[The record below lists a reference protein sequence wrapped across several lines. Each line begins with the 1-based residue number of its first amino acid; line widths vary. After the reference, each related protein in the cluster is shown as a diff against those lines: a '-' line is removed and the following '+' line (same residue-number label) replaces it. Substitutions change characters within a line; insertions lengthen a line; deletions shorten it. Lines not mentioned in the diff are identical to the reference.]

1 MLTTTSAVHITT
13 ALQSSQTTAG
23 LLQALHETLQDHGM
37 PCRYT
42 LVFAEPRDQQA
53 VVYTSTLPDVLPGI
67 TLTIV
72 AESLGSA
79 LHQVEPV
86 YFPEPQPVADG
97 AIVLHGAALAP
108 LRTAESVYGALVFHD
123 VIPEACDPD
132 IVRCIAAQLGLA
144 LAHVQLIEALQ
155 QRHAVDTAK
164 LRAIAQTREVLG
176 ALELDVVLTKLMEL
190 ALTTVGAEVGC
201 IALRES
207 DQSGLVCHVAWG
219 LDESG
224 LASLRLHDGTGL
236 ADTVMRDNTMRVLQ
250 HADAKKLLQPEPILD
265 GIDSLV
271 MVPLGSRQRGL
282 GCLTV
287 VNLAAA
293 SEADLELL
301 RTATELASTAIENA
315 LLHQRVLE
323 QEVLREQLRIAGEI
337 QRDLLPEEL
346 PSMAGIQL
354 AARNLPCDDSGGDYY
369 DCWQLDT
376 ERVGFVVGDATGH
389 GIGAAIIATTAR
401 ALLRALVQSI
411 DKSNSAELFGQLN
424 DLAEAD
430 FTQGRFMTLFFG
442 VYDRRDRTVTY
453 VSAGHAP
460 PALLYR
466 QDGGAIEMLEATGL
480 PIGIFA
486 GMPYEQCTIRPL
498 AAGDFVLV
506 LTDGVHE
513 AQSVMEGFFGEAR
526 FLELVHAHRDATPE
540 VLIERVCEAV
550 RDFCGA
556 HPQKDDITLLCLRAT
571 DV

>member
-1 MLTTTSAVHITT
+1 MLSTTSAVHITT
-13 ALQSSQTTAG
+13 TLQSPQTTAG
-23 LLQALHETLQDHGM
+23 LLQAFHNTLLDHGI
-37 PCRYT
+37 PCSYT
-42 LVFAEPRDQQA
+42 LLFAEPQDQQA
-53 VVYTSTLPDVLPGI
+53 VVHTSTLPDVLPGT
-67 TLTIV
+67 TLALV
-72 AESLGSA
+72 AESLGTVF
-79 LHQVEPV
+79 HQAELVR
-86 YFPEPQPVADG
+86 FSEPQPVTDG

-123 VIPEACDPD
+123 VIPEACEQD
-132 IVRCIAAQLGLA
+132 IVECIAAQLGLA
-144 LAHVQLIEALQ
+144 LARVQFIETLQ
-155 QRHAVDTAK
+155 QLHAVDTAK
-164 LRAIAQTREVLG
+164 LRAIAATREVLC
-176 ALELDVVLTKLMEL
+176 ALELDIVLTKLMEL

-207 DQSGLVCHVAWG
+207 DQSELVCHVAWG
-219 LDESG
+219 LDEDR
-224 LASLRLHDGTGL
+224 LTSLRLHDGSCL
-236 ADTVMRDNTMRVLQ
+236 AETVMRDNTMRVL
-250 HADAKKLLQPEPILD
+250 HRADAEKLLQPEPVLD

-271 MVPLGSRQRGL
+271 IVPLGSRQRVL

-287 VNLAAA
+287 VNLAVA
-293 SEADLELL
+293 SEAHLELL
-301 RTATELASTAIENA
+301 HTATELASTAIENA

-323 QEVLREQLRIAGEI
+323 QEVLREQLRIAGDI
-337 QRDLLPEEL
+337 QRGLLPQEL
-346 PSMAGIQL
+346 PTMPGIQL

-369 DCWQLDT
+369 DCWQLDAD
-376 ERVGFVVGDATGH
+376 RVGFVVGDATGH

-466 QDGGAIEMLEATGL
+466 QDGRAVEMLEATGL
-480 PIGIFA
+480 PIGICA
-486 GMPYEQCTIRPL
+486 GMPYEQCTTRPL

-513 AQSVMEGFFGEAR
+513 AQSVMEEFFGEAR

-540 VLIERVCEAV
+540 VLIERVCQAV
-550 RDFCGA
+550 HDFCGA